1 MVGAQP
7 RLVLGS
13 QRRYETVRRLGEGG
27 FGEVRCA
34 RDNDIGREVAV
45 KRLHSELRSP
55 GVLARFADEVRTI
68 GSLEHPNIVPIHD
81 VGVEENGDYYFVMK
95 YIAGETL
102 ESIIDKLAAGDR
114 DAHARFG
121 VERRVQIF
129 LALLEAVAFA
139 HSKGVLHRDI
149 KPANVMVG
157 AYGEVVLMDWGIAK
171 RLRDEGPAPSLPSGP
186 RSSTEPSEK
195 SSSRGALFQTR
206 SGELIGTPAYMSPE
220 QSRGEPIDERSDVYA
235 LSVLFYELLT
245 LRHPLAEKT
254 TLPSMLH
261 AISHEMAP
269 LAGMAS
275 HPHQPSIS
283 MDLSWFLR
291 KGLEKEPA
299 DRYASVAEMITRLE
313 RRAEGLIPVQCP
325 ITFMKRT
332 SNGLGRFID
341 RHPFLATLVMLAS
354 VVVVVAGAVRSFR

>member
-1 MVGAQP
+1 
-7 RLVLGS
+7 
-13 QRRYETVRRLGEGG
+13 
-27 FGEVRCA
+27 
-34 RDNDIGREVAV
+34 
-45 KRLHSELRSP
+45 
-55 GVLARFADEVRTI
+55 
-68 GSLEHPNIVPIHD
+68 
-81 VGVEENGDYYFVMK
+81 
-95 YIAGETL
+95 
-102 ESIIDKLAAGDR
+102 
-114 DAHARFG
+114 
-121 VERRVQIF
+121 
-129 LALLEAVAFA
+129 
-139 HSKGVLHRDI
+139 
-149 KPANVMVG
+149 
-157 AYGEVVLMDWGIAK
+157 VLMDWGIAK
-171 RLRDEGPAPSLPSGP
+171 RLRDEETAPALPAEP
-186 RSSTEPSEK
+186 RSSAEPSEK

-220 QSRGEPIDERSDVYA
+220 QSRGESIDERSDVYA

-291 KGLEKEPA
+291 KGLEKEPS
-299 DRYASVAEMITRLE
+299 DRYANVAEMITRLDK
-313 RRAEGLIPVQCP
+313 RAEGLIPVQCP